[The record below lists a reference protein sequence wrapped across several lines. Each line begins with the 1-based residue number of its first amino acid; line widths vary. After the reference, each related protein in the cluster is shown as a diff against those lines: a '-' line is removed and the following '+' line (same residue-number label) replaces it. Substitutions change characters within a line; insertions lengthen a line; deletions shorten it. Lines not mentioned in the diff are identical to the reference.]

1 MAYTLD
7 TPRVIINEVNA
18 FPNSVVAVATAV
30 PAFIGYTRRADY
42 KGKSYLNEPVK
53 ISSLTEF
60 LIFFGASSDP
70 QYQPI
75 YLPVLSKGTGEVTIG
90 VNQYDILPDPK
101 TIYYLYNSIK
111 LFYQNGGGDCYI
123 VSVGLIGPAPAA
135 PKAMAVDDPLGLVNP
150 NVDLDALQKGLK
162 KLLLESAPT
171 MIVIPDGLLLGQKKY
186 ATLMQSV
193 LKHCRTLQSRV
204 GIFDVFGGEAPDP
217 ETWKADDIEPFRE
230 GVGMNELKYGIAYYP
245 FLKTTIT
252 QDGDVNYNTL
262 GGAKALNPILPVEGN
277 DPLKSLLGQIA
288 DVGTNNGPT
297 ALQVENGLLEAS
309 SDYKQLHKHV
319 LEKINIL
326 PPSAAMAGVYTAV
339 DSTQGVWKAPANVS
353 LSGVVDTTLSI
364 SDQTQGP
371 LNVDAATGKSINAI
385 RKFPGLGVI
394 VWGARTLDGNS
405 QDWRYVNVRRTVIM
419 IEESVKLAARAY
431 VFAPNVAGTWSLINS
446 MLSSFLANLW
456 AQGALAGATS
466 AAAFD
471 VAVGLG
477 TTMTADDILNGI
489 MNITVRVAVSHPAE
503 FIVITVSQK
512 QQTS

>member
-1 MAYTLD
+1 MA
-7 TPRVIINEVNA
+7 A
-18 FPNSVVAVATAV
+18 
-30 PAFIGYTRRADY
+30 
-42 KGKSYLNEPVK
+42 
-53 ISSLTEF
+53 
-60 LIFFGASSDP
+60 
-70 QYQPI
+70 
-75 YLPVLSKGTGEVTIG
+75 
-90 VNQYDILPDPK
+90 
-101 TIYYLYNSIK
+101 
-111 LFYQNGGGDCYI
+111 
-123 VSVGLIGPAPAA
+123 
-135 PKAMAVDDPLGLVNP
+135 DDPLGLVNT
-150 NVDLDALQKGLK
+150 NVGIKALQTGLDQ
-162 KLLLESAPT
+162 LLLEPEPT
-171 MIVIPDGLLLGQKKY
+171 MIVIPDGLLLGREKY
-186 ATLMQSV
+186 ANLMKSV
-193 LKHCRTLQSRV
+193 LTHCGKLQSRV

-217 ETWKADDIEPFRE
+217 ETWKADDIEPFRSD
-230 GVGMNELKYGIAYYP
+230 VGMNSLKYGIAYYP

-252 QDGDVNYNTL
+252 QDGDINYTTV
-262 GGAKALNPILPVEGN
+262 GGAKVLTQILTPISAPDDAEAV
-277 DPLKSLLGQIA
+277 KSLLGQIA
-288 DVGTNNGPT
+288 SVGPAGGPT
-297 ALQVENGLLEAS
+297 ALQIENGLLQAS

-353 LSGVVDTTLSI
+353 LNGVVATTLPI

-385 RKFPGLGVI
+385 RNFPGLGVL

-419 IEESVKLAARAY
+419 IEESVKLAARTY

-456 AQGALAGATS
+456 AQGALAGATP

-471 VAVGLG
+471 VTVGLG